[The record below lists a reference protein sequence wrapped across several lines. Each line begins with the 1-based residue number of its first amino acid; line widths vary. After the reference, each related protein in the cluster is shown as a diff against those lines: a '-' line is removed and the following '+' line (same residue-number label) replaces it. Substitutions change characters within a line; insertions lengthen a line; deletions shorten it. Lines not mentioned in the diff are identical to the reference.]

1 MAVVGSNVDSVTNVN
16 TTGTLTQEVKTYYE
30 KVFLARS
37 EYELILKEGGQ
48 MRTHPT
54 NEGRSVNFT
63 RYNPLTIITTPL
75 GEGSNPVTCAL
86 NASTVTMTLSEYGL
100 TTTNS
105 KMLSLTSIDSNMA
118 EKVGLVGQNMGETL
132 NRLVRNDLANGTPY
146 YGNNHTV
153 ATFAAGDT
161 MDACDIRLMTQT
173 MELNKAMP
181 YKDGLFIGKTEPT
194 SKAFLLADSTWIN
207 SKTYSDVKDL
217 YRGEPISPLFLKFGG
232 GEKSLIPSEGGFSN
246 VQLSILI
253 GSILGDGCLYKPK
266 PTKIIRGD
274 KEYICGYNSCIFE
287 EQYTEKQ
294 KEYLM
299 WKAKMLF
306 PYAKVSILNRSF
318 GQVYKLFIRPGR
330 KDSKIKTILNTLRQ
344 LFYPNGKKII
354 PNELRIMMNK
364 IVFAV
369 WFFDD
374 GAISING
381 KNSITLERKN
391 LKRMARLSTC
401 AFSYKDQ
408 LKIAKALHKNLSIQP
423 TIRKECGYY
432 RMAFNSMNGMFD
444 KVRDIL
450 EEIKSIYGVGGMD
463 YKIPTRVETK
473 WGTAHNSRRYSPN

>member
-118 EKVGLVGQNMGETL
+118 EKVALVGQNMGEVL
-132 NRLVRNDLANGTPY
+132 NRLVRNELANGTPY

-161 MDACDIRLMTQT
+161 MDACDIRLMVQT

-207 SKTYSDVKDL
+207 GKTYSDVKDL

-232 GEKSLIPSEGGFSN
+232 GEKSLIPSEGITN
-246 VQLSILI
+246 VQVSILL
-253 GSILGDGCLYKPK
+253 GSLLGDGSLWKPK
-266 PTKIIRGD
+266 PQTIIRKG
-274 KEYICGYNSCIFE
+274 KKYICKVNSYMFE
-287 EQYTEKQ
+287 EQHTEKQ
-294 KEYLM
+294 KDYLL
-299 WKAKMLF
+299 WKADMLY
-306 PYAKVSILNRSF
+306 PYAKVDMVKRPFGNVYRLKIRSNISDSMKKMLNELHRM
-318 GQVYKLFIRPGR
+318 
-330 KDSKIKTILNTLRQ
+330 
-344 LFYPNGKKII
+344 FYPNGIKVLPKNI
-354 PNELRIMMNK
+354 NLFMNK
-364 IVFAV
+364 LVFAV

-374 GAISING
+374 GTISIEG
-381 KNSITLERKN
+381 KKSVTLERRN

-401 AFSYKDQ
+401 NYSYKDQ
-408 LKIAKALHKNLSIQP
+408 LRIAKIMHKNLSIQP
-423 TIRKECGYY
+423 TVYKEGKYY
-432 RMAFNSMNGMFD
+432 RLSFKSMNGMFE
-444 KVRDIL
+444 KVRNLLNEVRD
-450 EEIKSIYGVGGMD
+450 KYSVKGMD
-463 YKIPTRVETK
+463 YKVIQRVETK
-473 WGTAHNSRRYSPN
+473 WGTTGNSRRYSPN